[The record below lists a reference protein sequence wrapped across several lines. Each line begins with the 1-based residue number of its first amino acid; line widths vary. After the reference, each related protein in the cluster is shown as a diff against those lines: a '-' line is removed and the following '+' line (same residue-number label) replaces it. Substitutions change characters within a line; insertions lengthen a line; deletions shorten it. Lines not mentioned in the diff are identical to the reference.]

1 MLLVFEDFI
10 AKQKALEEQLVS
22 FQFIQEEEMA
32 TTYHSLIGTIKL
44 QSSSIWNFIGTF
56 FRNIFNVCRDYVD
69 MASDKII
76 LATNQC

>member
-1 MLLVFEDFI
+1 
-10 AKQKALEEQLVS
+10 
-22 FQFIQEEEMA
+22 MA

-44 QSSSIWNFIGTF
+44 HSSSIWNFIGTF